1 MCDCRT
7 SGTRSLAEAR
17 HGPPCSVSSAN
28 AREGARRQALG
39 PRGAAGHRSRAPKP
53 SAADGR
59 RRASRSEPRARRAAV
74 SWAAWGPGLL
84 AACCPCPWVLAL
96 AVRSEGA
103 RPPAHLCSVAGT
115 DQWATR
121 LHPEGEGWKVQTRCH
136 SHPADPP
143 QCPQARGPVL
153 DGRKG
158 TSPGLSLSWA
168 RSPRRPAQ
176 RRAGGS
182 VSFAGVGRV
191 DRVWAGWPGG
201 CDLGATLLSE
211 ALHMGRPWGTTRG
224 VSK

>member
-1 MCDCRT
+1 MRR
-7 SGTRSLAEAR
+7 GTAA
-17 HGPPCSVSSAN
+17 GPPSQGVWRVC
-28 AREGARRQALG
+28 GG
-39 PRGAAGHRSRAPKP
+39 GTAAGPPSPAPQMGGDVLRGPSRGPAGRLFRGLRGDPGFSQPAAPAHGCWP
-53 SAADGR
+53 
-59 RRASRSEPRARRAAV
+59 
-74 SWAAWGPGLL
+74 
-84 AACCPCPWVLAL
+84 L

-158 TSPGLSLSWA
+158 TSPGLSLLWA
-168 RSPRRPAQ
+168 WSPRRPAQ